1 MYHRVNVLW
10 QGIDGWIRWTVVGLG
25 APILALALVYW
36 GYCWHWW
43 GRDTLALQY
52 LFQCRCPPASEAT
65 RYPNFTVLVSA
76 CRDMALHD
84 MSPTGRSVL
93 LRPRAGG
100 SMRQLDLQARA
111 ETILPFDTDTI
122 NRIYPIDDQRFFVI
136 LARKTGYLVYDQQ
149 QQAHLP
155 VPSIYFDIQDGQV
168 QEVLH
173 TTHEVLLFHDEVLV
187 LASNY
192 HQQPDNNAVLTDVD
206 AVDVDQM
213 NTQLQPKGLLATPIH
228 PPYQAER
235 SSSFQ
240 RYSPDG
246 QFTARRDGIYRT
258 DTQERLIS
266 TDLPFFDRASDFDPV
281 GWTAGQR
288 GVVYAGRTAYV
299 IDNSND
305 FFFSYAWLPV
315 PQPQLLLEL
324 PEEFWTE

>member
-1 MYHRVNVLW
+1 
-10 QGIDGWIRWTVVGLG
+10 
-25 APILALALVYW
+25 
-36 GYCWHWW
+36 
-43 GRDTLALQY
+43 
-52 LFQCRCPPASEAT
+52 
-65 RYPNFTVLVSA
+65 
-76 CRDMALHD
+76 MALHD

-100 SMRQLDLQARA
+100 SIRQLDLHTHI
-111 ETILPFDTDTI
+111 ETVLPFDTTSVI
-122 NRIYPIDDQRFFVI
+122 RVYPINDQRFFI
-136 LARKTGYLVYDQQ
+136 RLSRNTGYLVYDQQ
-149 QQAHLP
+149 QQVHLP
-155 VPSIYFDIQDGQV
+155 VSAIYFDAQDGQV

-173 TTHEVLLFHDEVLV
+173 TAQEVLLFNYEVLV

-192 HQQPDNNAVLTDVD
+192 RQQPDNNAVLTDVN

-213 NTQLQPKGLLATPIH
+213 NTQLQPKGLQATPIH

-299 IDNSND
+299 IDNTND
-305 FFFSYAWLPV
+305 YAIPYNWLPV
-315 PQPQLLLEL
+315 PQPKLLLEL